1 MKLNPKDAVSMD
13 IPLLIRM
20 FEFMREEAKDD
31 EEVHDVTEKLISL
44 SQHGNVLTMDDYP
57 QIVPEKAPEENPE
70 NPENPEIERM
80 KQLSGMGKY

>member
-20 FEFMREEAKDD
+20 FEFMREEAKSD

-44 SQHGNVLTMDDYP
+44 SLHDNVLTMNDYP
-57 QIVPEKAPEENPE
+57 QIVPEKAPEE